1 MKVSEPYTI
10 FPRTLSS
17 GKTVYYY
24 QFRLENGTRSSAKST
39 GQTSLAGA
47 RRYCQKLYNQGEF
60 RKTSSTRFSVYA
72 QNFFDKS
79 NSWYKWKSVNN
90 ARITDET
97 ILAYNKWLNN
107 QVLPYFADYQLSA
120 ITRNTIKEWIIW
132 ASDKWS
138 AKTVNNGQTVLNI
151 ILNSAVD
158 KGIIEYNPATNIGF
172 RKCEKI
178 KRDVWTT
185 QEIKAIYNSDKW
197 TYEVLRTAFL
207 LGAITGMRISEIAG
221 LRKDNIH
228 GDYILVERTYSRKF
242 GLGETTKTKQS
253 RIVPVPSDFP
263 FPATESEW
271 IFPMQTKKDKPF
283 DITRMYDFITL
294 ICSDLGI
301 NCKERKLTTH
311 VLRDFYNTYLESENV
326 SDAKIKAVI
335 GHKDPSMTGHYT
347 YWKPDMFP
355 EVHIAQD
362 KLYKAIRG

>member
-17 GKTVYYY
+17 GKVVYYY
-24 QFRLENGTRSSAKST
+24 QFRLENGQRSSAKST
-39 GQTSLAGA
+39 GCTTLGSAK
-47 RRYCQKLYNQGEF
+47 RYCNKLYNQGEF
-60 RKTSSTRFSVYA
+60 KQSSKLKFSVYA
-72 QNFFDKS
+72 KDFFTKES
-79 NSWYKWKSVNN
+79 NWYKWKSVNN
-90 ARITDET
+90 TTLTDET
-97 ILAYNKWLNN
+97 LLAYNKWLNN
-107 QVLPYFADYQLSA
+107 QVLPFFENYQLTA
-120 ITRNTIKEWIIW
+120 ITRATVKEWIIW
-132 ASDKWS
+132 ASSKWS
-138 AKTVNNGQTVLNI
+138 PKTVNNGQTVLNI

-158 KGIIEYNPATNIGF
+158 QELIEYNPANNLGF

-185 QEIKAIYNSDKW
+185 NEIKQIYESHW
-197 TYEVLRTAFL
+197 CYYVLRTAFL

-221 LRKDNIH
+221 LKKENIH
-228 GDYILVERTYSRKF
+228 DDYILVETTYSRKF
-242 GLGETTKTKQS
+242 GLGETTKGKVS
-253 RIVPVPSDFP
+253 RIVPIPQDFP
-263 FPATESEW
+263 FPSIESEW
-271 IFPMQTKKDKPF
+271 VFPMCTKPYKPF
-283 DITRMYDFITL
+283 DITRMNEQINT
-294 ICSDLGI
+294 ICKHLGI

>member
-1 MKVSEPYTI
+1 MKISEPYTL

-24 QFRLENGTRSSAKST
+24 QFRMENGQRSSAKST
-39 GQTSLAGA
+39 GQTTLAGA
-47 RRYCQKLYNQGEF
+47 RRFCNKLYNQGEF

-72 QNFFDKS
+72 DNFFSKN
-79 NSWYKWKSVNN
+79 NSWYKWKSVNQSN
-90 ARITDET
+90 ITDET
-97 ILAYNKWLNN
+97 ILAYNKWLRN
-107 QVLPYFADYQLSA
+107 QVLPYFADYQLSS

-138 AKTVNNGQTVLNI
+138 PKTVNNGQTVLNI

-158 KGIIEYNPATNIGF
+158 KGIIDFNPANNLGF

-185 QEIKAIYNSDKW
+185 SEVKQIYESQWCYD
-197 TYEVLRTAFL
+197 VLKTAFL

-221 LRKDNIH
+221 LKKENIH
-228 GDYILVERTYSRKF
+228 EDYILVETTYSRKF
-242 GLGETTKTKQS
+242 GLGETTKGKVS
-253 RIVPVPSDFP
+253 RIVPIPQDFP
-263 FPATESEW
+263 FPNIESEW
-271 IFPMQTKKDKPF
+271 VFPMQTKNYKPF
-283 DITRMYDFITL
+283 DITRMYEQI
-294 ICSDLGI
+294 IKISESLGI
-301 NCKERKLTTH
+301 DTKKRKLTTH

-362 KLYKAIRG
+362 KLFKAIRG